1 MYLENG
7 LRGLPFSPT
16 LEPATEDA
24 VYVNDSD
31 EALSEGNFNRVPI
44 LLGFNSQEA
53 VVASEVPCK
62 SLNILIEL
70 ILKNYIS
77 VYLDFYLNNYDIAVS
92 MLTPWTLTQK
102 VLSRNLAGIK
112 VKYNFFELESI
123 AYDRQRLINV

>member
-62 SLNILIEL
+62 SLNTSIEL
-70 ILKNYIS
+70 ILKKLYFSLPGLLFKQLRHFCFHANS
-77 VYLDFYLNNYDIAVS
+77 LDSNS
-92 MLTPWTLTQK
+92 KGSQ
-102 VLSRNLAGIK
+102 
-112 VKYNFFELESI
+112 
-123 AYDRQRLINV
+123 